1 MKFIIDAQLPLVL
14 KKWLQDEGFEVLHT
28 DDLPKKNRTSDLE
41 IIDLAEKEDRIVISK
56 DSDFFKHYLLNGIPR
71 RILMIT
77 TGNIVNRELIRLFEL
92 NFPQMLKLFED
103 GGEIIEIDNHSIFVH
118 QKNE

>member
-14 KKWLQDEGFEVLHT
+14 QKWLLDAGFEVIHT
-28 DDLPKKNRTSDLE
+28 NDLPKKNRTSDLE
-41 IIDLAEKEDRIVISK
+41 IIDLAEREGRIVITK
-56 DSDFFKHYLLNGIPR
+56 DSDFFKHYLLNGVPK

-92 NFPQMLKLFED
+92 NFPKILELFER
-103 GGEIIEIDNHSIFVH
+103 GGEIIEIDNNSIFIH
-118 QKNE
+118 QKN